1 MPRLLLGP
9 LRAMC
14 KTHSLT
20 KYPKTDARG
29 TSGGK
34 QPTYPETGATA
45 LRGWVQPASTSD
57 QVEAYQRGY
66 NITNTIYFS
75 SDPSLGDED
84 GLLWGA
90 KWLIVR
96 GVALDVSGL
105 GKMYRVFA
113 EELGHRQQD
122 SP

>member
-20 KYPKTDARG
+20 KYAWVDARG

-45 LRGWVQPASTSD
+45 LRGWVQPASASD
-57 QVEAYQRGY
+57 QMEAMQRDY
-66 NITNTIYFS
+66 NITDTIYFS
-75 SDPSLGDED
+75 SNPSLKDKD
-84 GLLWGA
+84 GLLWGT

-96 GVALDVSGL
+96 GGAVDVAGL
-105 GKMYRVFA
+105 GEMYRVFA
-113 EELGHRQQD
+113 EETGQRQQD